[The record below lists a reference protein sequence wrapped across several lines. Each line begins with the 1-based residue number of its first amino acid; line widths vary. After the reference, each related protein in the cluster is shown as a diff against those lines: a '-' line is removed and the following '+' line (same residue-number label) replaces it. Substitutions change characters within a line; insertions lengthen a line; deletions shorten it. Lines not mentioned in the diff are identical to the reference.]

1 MVVIVTSLQTYLH
14 QSASVVTAIKCL
26 FILLVRNGLQS
37 SVLGCNVPE
46 VNWYGRNRAQ
56 LSGHTEIILTWGQT
70 NTGQLTGRD
79 FDTIWP
85 HCQAARKCLTDNLRN
100 WETINIYDLWCR
112 LLSVISCENVRDKN
126 LPRRPLGALI
136 LASLS
141 RSATPLDALLL
152 KMIISWRQLMYQM
165 NQKSNWFWDHKNLF
179 YFHHVFTRL

>member
-37 SVLGCNVPE
+37 SVLSCNVPE
-46 VNWYGRNRAQ
+46 VNWYGRNRARH
-56 LSGHTEIILTWGQT
+56 SGHTEIILTWGQT
-70 NTGQLTGRD
+70 NTGQHTGRD

-85 HCQAARKCLTDNLRN
+85 HCEAARKCLPDNLRN

-126 LPRRPLGALI
+126 VPRGGGPLGALI

-141 RSATPLDALLL
+141 RSAIPLDAAVENDNFLTPTNVSNES
-152 KMIISWRQLMYQM
+152 KKQLI
-165 NQKSNWFWDHKNLF
+165 L
-179 YFHHVFTRL
+179 RP